1 MKPNT
6 AYLLTLLSNND
17 VTFFIPPYQRNYEW
31 TDDQCEVFLDDIFK
45 TYEKNKAGEKT
56 EHFIGTVT
64 YFQTESVF
72 GQPSK
77 LVLIDGQQR
86 ITTAML
92 FLVALRDTI
101 ADQKLKRFIDSKY
114 LRNENVDGDS
124 EYKIKLKQV
133 ESDWASYRNIILG
146 LDLSE
151 KEKNSAVF
159 RNYSYFKNRLSALQ
173 DNGHQ
178 LQDLIEKG
186 LDRFSLITV
195 QLEPDKNEW
204 ENPQEIFESMN
215 SLGKPLSLADLVRNY
230 LLLGL
235 DADLQS
241 EYYNRY
247 WLHIEEKIPGHVS
260 DFIRDYMQ
268 AYEHRSF
275 RKATEANFK
284 ELYSLFKNI
293 FKDFGSRDLLE
304 SLAEYA
310 DAYAMILPGGKSGND
325 GIDKLLDDLNRLSV
339 TTAYS
344 FLMELMQARRK
355 GQFDDYDI
363 IEIIDAFR
371 IYSLRRRLIGAT
383 TAENKSFPLLG
394 KKLNQLENAKNKRAV
409 MFKIL
414 ANQENSLRLPND
426 IEIKR
431 TILDMNFYNFRYC
444 KLFLSM
450 IEEKLTKS
458 RPDQS
463 DENLQ
468 IEHIMPRTLNR
479 EWKDALGPDAETIH
493 QQYINSIGNLTLI
506 RHNQELGQKPFN
518 EKKDLYDN
526 NAGLQIARTMITSCD
541 EWNGDTITSRA
552 EWLITYLLETVLP
565 IPDDM
570 RKTNNFIAKEN
581 RGLSFNELQ
590 LVGLYINFISDPSIK
605 AKVVSNKEVE
615 FEGKKWKLSPLT
627 KEIMTRKGKVN
638 NSGAYQG
645 AKYWEYDDICL
656 ADIM

>member
-6 AYLLTLLSNND
+6 AYLLNLLSNND

-31 TDDQCEVFLDDIFK
+31 TDDQCEVFLDDIVK

-64 YFQTESVF
+64 YFMTEQVF

-146 LDLSE
+146 LVLSE
-151 KEKNSAVF
+151 KEKNSAVY
-159 RNYSYFKNRLSALQ
+159 RNYTYFKNRLNALQ
-173 DNGHQ
+173 ENGHQ
-178 LQDLIEKG
+178 LQELIEKG

-235 DADLQS
+235 DADRQTD
-241 EYYNRY
+241 YYNRY

-275 RKATEANFK
+275 HKATEPNFK
-284 ELYSLFKNI
+284 ELYSLFKST
-293 FKDFGSRDLLE
+293 FRDFDSRDLLE
-304 SLAEYA
+304 SLTEYA
-310 DAYAMILPGGKSGND
+310 DAYAMILPGGKSGSD
-325 GIDKLLDDLNRLSV
+325 AIDKILNDINGLNV

-344 FLMELMQARRK
+344 FLMELMEARRK

-363 IEIIDAFR
+363 IEILDAFR
-371 IYSLRRRLIGAT
+371 IYNLRRRLIGVTA
-383 TAENKSFPLLG
+383 AENKNFPALG
-394 KKLNQLENAKNKRAV
+394 KKLNRLENAKNKRNV
-409 MFKIL
+409 MFQIL
-414 ANQENSLRLPND
+414 AQQENNLRVPND
-426 IEIKR
+426 IEIRR
-431 TILDMNFYNFRYC
+431 TLLDMNFYNFRYC

-450 IEEKLTKS
+450 VEEKLTKS
-458 RPDQS
+458 RPDLTDQ
-463 DENLQ
+463 NLQ
-468 IEHIMPRTLNR
+468 IEHIMPQTLNDK
-479 EWKDALGPDAETIH
+479 WKAALGPDAETIH
-493 QQYINSIGNLTLI
+493 QQYVNSIGNLTLI
-506 RHNQELGQKPFN
+506 RHNQELGQKTFAD
-518 EKKDLYDN
+518 KKSIYDN
-526 NAGLQIARTMITSCD
+526 NAGLQIARTMITNHD
-541 EWNGDTITSRA
+541 EWNDKTIAERA
-552 EWLITYLLETVLP
+552 DWIISYLLEDVLP

-570 RKTNNFIAKEN
+570 KKTNNFVPKEN
-581 RGLSFNELQ
+581 RGLSFDELQ
-590 LVGLYINFISDPSIK
+590 LVGLYINFIDDTSIK

-615 FEGKKWKLSPLT
+615 FEGKRWKLSPLT
-627 KEIMTRKGKVN
+627 REIMTRKGRVN

>member
-31 TDDQCEVFLDDIFK
+31 TDDQCEIFLDDIYK
-45 TYEKNKAGEKT
+45 TYNKNKAGKKT

-64 YFQTESVF
+64 YFQTESTF

-77 LVLIDGQQR
+77 LILIDGQQR

-101 ADQKLKRFIDSKY
+101 VNQQLKNFIDSKY
-114 LRNENVDGDS
+114 LKNENIDGES

-133 ESDWASYRNIILG
+133 ESDWAAYRNIILG

-151 KEKNSAVF
+151 KEKNSAVY
-159 RNYSYFKNRLSALQ
+159 RNYTYFKNRLSDVQENEHL
-173 DNGHQ
+173 
-178 LQDLIEKG
+178 LKELIEKG
-186 LDRFSLITV
+186 LDKFSLITV

-235 DADLQS
+235 DADSQNK
-241 EYYNRY
+241 YYNHY
-247 WLHIEEKIPGHVS
+247 WLHIEEKLSGHVS

-275 RKATEANFK
+275 HKATEANFK
-284 ELYSLFKNI
+284 ELYSLFKSI
-293 FKDFGSRDLLE
+293 FKDFENKNLLE
-304 SLAEYA
+304 RLSEYA
-310 DAYAMILPGGKSGND
+310 DAYSIILPRGKSGND
-325 GIDKLLDDLNRLSV
+325 DIDRLLGDINRLGV

-344 FLMELMQARRK
+344 FLMELIQARIK
-355 GQFDDYDI
+355 NQFTDYDI
-363 IEIIDAFR
+363 IEILDAFR
-371 IYSLRRRLIGAT
+371 IYSLRRRLIGLT
-383 TAENKSFPLLG
+383 TAENKNFPLLG
-394 KKLNQLENAKNKRAV
+394 KKLNQLEKNKDKRCT
-409 MFKIL
+409 MFQIL
-414 ANQENSLRLPND
+414 AQQENSVRLPND

-431 TILDMNFYNFRYC
+431 TISDMNFYNFRYC
-444 KLFLSM
+444 KFFLSM

-458 RPDQS
+458 RPDLS

-468 IEHIMPRTLNR
+468 IEHIMPQVINN
-479 EWKDALGPDAETIH
+479 EWKIALGSEAETIH
-493 QQYINSIGNLTLI
+493 QKYINSIGNLTLI
-506 RHNQELGQKPFN
+506 RHNQELGQKPFA
-518 EKKDLYDN
+518 EKKHLYDN

-541 EWNGDTITSRA
+541 EWNDKTIQVRTN
-552 EWLITYLLETVLP
+552 WLIDYLLEKVLP
-565 IPDDM
+565 IPVNM
-570 RKTNNFIAKEN
+570 RATNNFITKEN
-581 RGLSFNELQ
+581 NQLSFDELQ
-590 LVGLYINFISDPSIK
+590 LVGQYINFIDDPSIR
-605 AKVVSNKEVE
+605 AKIIGNKDVE

-627 KEIMTRKGKVN
+627 TEIMTRKNKVN
-638 NSGAYQG
+638 NSGKYRG
-645 AKYWEYDDICL
+645 ARYWEYEGICL
-656 ADIM
+656 ADLM

>member
-178 LQDLIEKG
+178 LQELIEKG

-247 WLHIEEKIPGHVS
+247 WLHIEEKIPGV
-260 DFIRDYMQ
+260 RMKLVTDY
-268 AYEHRSF
+268 
-275 RKATEANFK
+275 T
-284 ELYSLFKNI
+284 
-293 FKDFGSRDLLE
+293 D
-304 SLAEYA
+304 
-310 DAYAMILPGGKSGND
+310 
-325 GIDKLLDDLNRLSV
+325 
-339 TTAYS
+339 
-344 FLMELMQARRK
+344 
-355 GQFDDYDI
+355 
-363 IEIIDAFR
+363 
-371 IYSLRRRLIGAT
+371 
-383 TAENKSFPLLG
+383 LG
-394 KKLNQLENAKNKRAV
+394 KIQY
-409 MFKIL
+409 IL
-414 ANQENSLRLPND
+414 AQNEVTVEHTDYTDKVEIQALFSQDQKAFLIKTLTEGTGGRLKMEEGD
-426 IEIKR
+426 EVYFAVVEGEI
-431 TILDMNFYNFRYC
+431 
-444 KLFLSM
+444 
-450 IEEKLTKS
+450 
-458 RPDQS
+458 
-463 DENLQ
+463 
-468 IEHIMPRTLNR
+468 
-479 EWKDALGPDAETIH
+479 
-493 QQYINSIGNLTLI
+493 
-506 RHNQELGQKPFN
+506 
-518 EKKDLYDN
+518 
-526 NAGLQIARTMITSCD
+526 
-541 EWNGDTITSRA
+541 
-552 EWLITYLLETVLP
+552 
-565 IPDDM
+565 
-570 RKTNNFIAKEN
+570 
-581 RGLSFNELQ
+581 
-590 LVGLYINFISDPSIK
+590 LVF
-605 AKVVSNKEVE
+605 
-615 FEGKKWKLSPLT
+615 
-627 KEIMTRKGKVN
+627 
-638 NSGAYQG
+638 
-645 AKYWEYDDICL
+645 
-656 ADIM
+656 